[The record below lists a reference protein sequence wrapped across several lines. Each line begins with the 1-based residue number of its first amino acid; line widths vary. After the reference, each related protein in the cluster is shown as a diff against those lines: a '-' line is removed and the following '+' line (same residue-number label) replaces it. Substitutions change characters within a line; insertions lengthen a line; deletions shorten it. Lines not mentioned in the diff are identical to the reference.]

1 MCPYTHSFIYPLD
14 KFPFFPYNKRV
25 TGHKAIFR
33 YFFQLK
39 DMSAITKV
47 KNYFVEAY
55 AELRKV
61 TWPTQKQTKNYSLVV
76 IGISLGLAAF
86 FGVLDYIFNII
97 VGWIV

>member
-1 MCPYTHSFIYPLD
+1 
-14 KFPFFPYNKRV
+14 
-25 TGHKAIFR
+25 
-33 YFFQLK
+33 
-39 DMSAITKV
+39 MSAITKV